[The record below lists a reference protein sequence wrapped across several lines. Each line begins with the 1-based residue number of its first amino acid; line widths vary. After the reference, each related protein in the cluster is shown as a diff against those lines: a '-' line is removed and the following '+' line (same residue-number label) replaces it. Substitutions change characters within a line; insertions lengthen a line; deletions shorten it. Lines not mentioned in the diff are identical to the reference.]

1 MQPND
6 GGYRWRRSIPI
17 NSNIGRLIM
26 NIYQIAIVALLAL
39 QAVTL
44 AILCG
49 TYREYIWFREAWTKD
64 SWELLHWKRNG
75 IMRDKRTGRYHKKGE
90 S

>member
-1 MQPND
+1 MT
-6 GGYRWRRSIPI
+6 IE
-17 NSNIGRLIM
+17 
-26 NIYQIAIVALLAL
+26 QIAIVALLAL

-49 TYREYIWFREAWTKD
+49 TYRQYNWFREAWTRD
-64 SWELLHWKRNG
+64 SWELLYWKRNALL
-75 IMRDKRTGRYHKKGE
+75 RDPETGRYHKRGE